1 VLTDAGD
8 YAGTLHNSG
17 VNPGVALQYCNGSRT
32 PPELA
37 SAGWQVPPGIADAT
51 VPNPPFTLLP
61 AATVDEGNN
70 WVNLSWGPLA
80 LVGPVTN
87 SVLGNYV
94 PTSGSSSINL
104 VPASAVAY
112 GYAPNTDFFG
122 TLRKT
127 NGFVDAGAVEFTGTG
142 SGPAVTL
149 TAATTATF
157 TTVNLPVTSATAQTL
172 DFHVSNAG
180 PGAFTVGAITVGAA
194 PFSRVT
200 FGTFPAGFPNCGG
213 NVAMGSA
220 CTIRVRFLP
229 TAPGTFT
236 GSVAVTGNATVI
248 NSPLTISG
256 TAIQGALTF
265 TLGATTGTTANIS
278 FTSILTGGILNF
290 GTQVNPSADTAAL
303 TVTNSGTAP
312 VTFPA
317 LPGDTVIGAR
327 FTKGADTCQGTTLA
341 AGASCSITVNF
352 SPNST
357 ALRVGL
363 LTVRDN
369 ANGNPQ
375 LIVLSG
381 N

>member
-1 VLTDAGD
+1 
-8 YAGTLHNSG
+8 
-17 VNPGVALQYCNGSRT
+17 
-32 PPELA
+32 
-37 SAGWQVPPGIADAT
+37 
-51 VPNPPFTLLP
+51 
-61 AATVDEGNN
+61 
-70 WVNLSWGPLA
+70 
-80 LVGPVTN
+80 
-87 SVLGNYV
+87 
-94 PTSGSSSINL
+94 
-104 VPASAVAY
+104 
-112 GYAPNTDFFG
+112 
-122 TLRKT
+122 
-127 NGFVDAGAVEFTGTG
+127 
-142 SGPAVTL
+142 
-149 TAATTATF
+149 
-157 TTVNLPVTSATAQTL
+157 VNLPVTSATAQTL

-194 PFSRVT
+194 PFSRVA

-213 NVAMGSA
+213 NVAMGAA

-265 TLGATTGTTANIS
+265 TLGASTGTTANIS

-352 SPNST
+352 SPNSA